1 MNYVLYDGDLKVS
14 AVLTEEE
21 ASRRVREL
29 SKTGM
34 FKNLHMRA
42 VDEIVEEKVTHG
54 PAEVVEEL
62 NCAGGACKL

>member
-1 MNYVLYDGDLKVS
+1 MNYVLYNGDLKIS

-34 FKNLHMRA
+34 LLKRRQHM
-42 VDEIVEEKVTHG
+42 VLLKS
-54 PAEVVEEL
+54 L
-62 NCAGGACKL
+62 KS